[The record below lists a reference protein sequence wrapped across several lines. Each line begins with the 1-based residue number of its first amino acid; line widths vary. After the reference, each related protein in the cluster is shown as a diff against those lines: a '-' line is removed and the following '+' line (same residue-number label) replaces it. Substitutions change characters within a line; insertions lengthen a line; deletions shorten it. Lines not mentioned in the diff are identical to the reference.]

1 MAAINPVIEFTP
13 CALSVSEK
21 LHTLITQELIKEGT
35 ATSSHI
41 TLNFRDSSYSA
52 ENGGFHPVEIGL
64 QRNGDGHF
72 DILYI
77 TDFAFMGNYYP
88 ELERSLDFDFGN
100 QVAFTV
106 ATGWQSIQSPG
117 IDDLYQLWERNFIS
131 YVNMG
136 AFDVVQIN
144 PK

>member
-1 MAAINPVIEFTP
+1 
-13 CALSVSEK
+13 
-21 LHTLITQELIKEGT
+21 
-35 ATSSHI
+35 
-41 TLNFRDSSYSA
+41 
-52 ENGGFHPVEIGL
+52 
-64 QRNGDGHF
+64 
-72 DILYI
+72 
-77 TDFAFMGNYYP
+77 MGNYYP
-88 ELERSLDFDFGN
+88 ELERSLDLDFGN

>member
-1 MAAINPVIEFTP
+1 MTAINPVIEFTS

-21 LHTLITQELIKEGT
+21 LHTLIAQELTKEGT

-64 QRNGDGHF
+64 QTNGDGHF

-136 AFDVVQIN
+136 AFDKVQIS
-144 PK
+144 PQ